1 MALKNEA
8 MRMLEGL
15 STAIISST
23 LLKMGLRNIFIR
35 RSRSIQAEPLRI
47 AGSAFTLRFLPG
59 REDLATHDSLAS
71 SRSTRAAIEEMQE
84 GCIAVV
90 DACGITDA
98 GIFGDIVCTRMVLR
112 KVAGLVTDGAM
123 RDLEGVKQ
131 TGLPVWCAGVSASPS
146 IAHLTFVG
154 WQQPVACGGVAV
166 FPDDAIVA
174 DQDGAV
180 VIPQAMIKAVVAAA
194 KEAAALDE
202 WIHHEVA
209 SGKPLP
215 GLYPPNES
223 NLSRFERM
231 RASATPADREDR
243 E

>member
-1 MALKNEA
+1 MALKSEV
-8 MRMLEGL
+8 RRDLEGL
-15 STAIISST
+15 SAAIVSST
-23 LLKMGLRNIFIR
+23 MLKMGVRNTFIR
-35 RSRSIQAEPLRI
+35 RSRGVQAEPAQI

-59 REDLATHDSLAS
+59 REDLATHESLAS
-71 SRSTRAAIEEMQE
+71 SRSTRAAVEEMQE

-123 RDLEGVKQ
+123 RDFSGVKQ
-131 TGLPVWCAGVSASPS
+131 TGLPIWCAGVSAAPS

-166 FPDDAIVA
+166 FPGDAVVA

-180 VIPQAMIKAVVAAA
+180 VIPQAMTEAVVAAA
-194 KEAAALDE
+194 KEADALDE
-202 WIHHEVA
+202 WIQREVA

-215 GLYPPNES
+215 GLYPPNDES
-223 NLSRFERM
+223 LSRYERM
-231 RASATPADREDR
+231 RASGKQAQ
-243 E
+243 